1 VTRTLSVAAPMF
13 ILNLQMHRARLE
25 AALPDRHIIQEG
37 PACVRGIRASHDAVG
52 SIERVDYRPDAAH
65 AAGIWMGK
73 TESSEADTVIAFI
86 ELYIY
91 NHAQL

>member
-1 VTRTLSVAAPMF
+1 MWPIFMAIAAHF
-13 ILNLQMHRARLE
+13 LAK
-25 AALPDRHIIQEG
+25 DT
-37 PACVRGIRASHDAVG
+37 
-52 SIERVDYRPDAAH
+52 DAAH

>member
-1 VTRTLSVAAPMF
+1 MTRTLSVAVPMF

-25 AALPDRHIIQEG
+25 AALPDRPIIQEG
-37 PACVRGIRASHDAVG
+37 LQAFVEFEHPTTRWE
-52 SIERVDYRPDAAH
+52 ERVDYRPDAAH

-73 TESSEADTVIAFI
+73 TESSDANTVIAFI
-86 ELYIY
+86 ELCIY